1 MRNHCPSNHTAFER
15 ALNVENMLSIAHHFA
30 THDIYIYSVFNFTDG
45 AVDAVAFVW
54 AMYCTSCCCCSYAV
68 RCCCRFDFGQSCRC
82 HRHRCCCCCCRIYRR
97 RCLLWRLWLWC
108 CWLCGC
114 RCCCC
119 YNLIELRAALVGFA
133 DKSTG
138 SGSRRGQLGSIQKA
152 PHKWMDCPPS
162 WLLGLQQ
169 SHRFVAAAYRV
180 LWVAGLRG

>member
-15 ALNVENMLSIAHHFA
+15 ALNVENMLSYCAPFCHTWYVHIY
-30 THDIYIYSVFNFTDG
+30 DILFLISQMVQLTLLRLFG
-45 AVDAVAFVW
+45 L
-54 AMYCTSCCCCSYAV
+54 CTSCCCCSYAV
-68 RCCCRFDFGQSCRC
+68 RCCCRFDLCHSCRC
-82 HRHRCCCCCCRIYRR
+82 HRRRCCCCCCRIYRR
-97 RCLLWRLWLWC
+97 RCLLWC

-114 RCCCC
+114 RCSSC

-138 SGSRRGQLGSIQKA
+138 SGSRRGQLGSIQKV

-169 SHRFVAAAYRV
+169 SHRSAAAAYRV
-180 LWVAGLRG
+180 LGVAGLRG